1 MDVLY
6 YWKDV
11 KADMAAGHI
20 GWFRSSR
27 GKLAEL
33 SESFPDRI
41 WVVKT
46 PAGKKGSVQLLACVR
61 WSDKPAVKVPL
72 VDMQSTI
79 FYDPAHVQ
87 SVWFDGSD
95 TDEAIEATSKWL
107 REHFSAAV
115 RANFQG
121 DNGIHALRGDTLRQL
136 EKNLAKL
143 YCPAIFARG
152 GISFFFALPR
162 VARSFTPFCHPHPA
176 CCDFLS
182 Q

>member
-6 YWKDV
+6 YWKEV

-27 GKLAEL
+27 GKLSEL

-41 WVVKT
+41 WVIKT
-46 PAGKKGSVQLLACVR
+46 PAGKKGSVQLLACLR
-61 WSDKPAVKVPL
+61 WSDKAAVKVPV
-72 VDMQSTI
+72 VDVQSTI

-95 TDEAIEATSKWL
+95 SDEAIEMTSKWL

-136 EKNLAKL
+136 EK
-143 YCPAIFARG
+143 ISQHFASR
-152 GISFFFALPR
+152 
-162 VARSFTPFCHPHPA
+162 PFLEEEAEVLNKP
-176 CCDFLS
+176 
-182 Q
+182 